1 MVAVQS
7 VTSRADLRRFVDYP
21 YRKYAGDAAWVPPL
35 RLKEYENFNPTKNPF
50 FEYGKMIL
58 FLALQNGTV
67 VGRVAAID
75 NPRHNDAHRENILFF
90 GFFEAEAEEVA
101 VALMSAVEQRAA
113 EAGRTAVRGP
123 ANPTMDSG
131 AGFQLDAY
139 DTTPYLMMMQN
150 PPSYPTYMEAIGYSK
165 IKDLYAWRYDSLA
178 GMGER
183 LSRLAKRVTRRY
195 DVTVRPGNLKHFD
208 EELALLR
215 RLYNQAWEKNWGF
228 VKMSGAEF
236 NRFARDLRLIIDPDI
251 ALFLVFRGEVVGLAL
266 GLPDINLVFKKMR
279 GRLLPFGFLHLL
291 NRRRII
297 DRARLPILGVL
308 PEYRNRGFELV
319 LIDEIAK
326 RGSAKYHEAECSWI
340 LEDNDVMNKGIAA
353 TGATLYKTYRVYQKL
368 L

>member
-1 MVAVQS
+1 M
-7 VTSRADLRRFVDYP
+7 
-21 YRKYAGDAAWVPPL
+21 
-35 RLKEYENFNPTKNPF
+35 
-50 FEYGKMIL
+50 
-58 FLALQNGTV
+58 
-67 VGRVAAID
+67 
-75 NPRHNDAHRENILFF
+75 
-90 GFFEAEAEEVA
+90 
-101 VALMSAVEQRAA
+101 ALMSAVEQSAT

-123 ANPTMDSG
+123 TNPTMDSG

-139 DTTPYLMMMQN
+139 DTTPYLMMTQN

-165 IKDLYAWRYDSLA
+165 IKDLYAWRYNSLA

-183 LSRLAKRVTRRY
+183 LSRFAERVTRRY
-195 DVTVRPGNLKHFD
+195 DVTVRTGNLKYFD

-215 RLYNQAWEKNWGF
+215 SLYNRAWERNWGF
-228 VKMSGAEF
+228 VKLSNAEF
-236 NRFARDLRLIIDPDI
+236 NRFASDLRLIIDPDI
-251 ALFLVFRGEVVGLAL
+251 ALFLVFRDEVVGLAI

-297 DRARLPILGVL
+297 NRARLPILGVL

-340 LEDNDVMNKGIAA
+340 LEDNDAMNKGIAA
-353 TGATLYKTYRVYQKL
+353 TGAALYKTYRVYQKL